1 MGVSSIKYNKN
12 QIKKYGNEEKLDE
25 LINLVSEFSTLEEYK
40 NTSYYK
46 DKNINFKG
54 GGGNWQDLNAKTTPK
69 EWLSIYRYADEY
81 GNWKSKP
88 NTCSPLWKNKSV
100 LDFGAG
106 SGTPWE
112 GVSGVNLYLLEANLG
127 LSSLLKKTYEPFPNV
142 RVITTFKELPKGIR
156 FDFIYSKDVLEHV
169 RYINEHL
176 EILYYLGNENC
187 DYNLIIDNVPSGG
200 HVINLHEDT
209 IIKTNFWSDKK

>member
-1 MGVSSIKYNKN
+1 MLIKYNKN
-12 QIKKYGNEEKLDE
+12 KIKKYGNEERLDE

-46 DKNINFKG
+46 DKNISFKG
-54 GGGNWQDLNAKTTPK
+54 AGGNWQNLNAKTTPK

-81 GNWKSKP
+81 GNWKTKP
-88 NTCSPLWKNKSV
+88 NTCSPQWKNKKV

-106 SGTPWE
+106 AGTPWE
-112 GVSGVNLYLLEANLG
+112 GVDGVNLYLLEANLHI
-127 LSSLLKKTYEPFPNV
+127 SSLLKKTYEPFSNV
-142 RVITTFKELPKGIR
+142 KVITTFKELPKDVR

-187 DYNLIIDNVPSGG
+187 DYYLMIDEGPSAG

-209 IIKTNFWSDKK
+209 KIKADFFLNKL